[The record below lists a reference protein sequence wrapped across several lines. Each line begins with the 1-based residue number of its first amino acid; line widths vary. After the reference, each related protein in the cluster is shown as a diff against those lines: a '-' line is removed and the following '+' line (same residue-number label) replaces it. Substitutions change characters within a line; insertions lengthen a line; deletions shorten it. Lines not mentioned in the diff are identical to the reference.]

1 MWKHM
6 NLHHI
11 HNIHIIA
18 LMHML
23 IIMAF
28 HIIIQD
34 RTPYPNLVD
43 MIFLLCLP
51 YYNLYE
57 PDTL

>member
-1 MWKHM
+1 MWAHM
-6 NLHHI
+6 NPHHI
-11 HNIHIIA
+11 YIIHLITS
-18 LMHML
+18 MHMY

-34 RTPYPNLVD
+34 RTPYPILVD

>member
-1 MWKHM
+1 
-6 NLHHI
+6 
-11 HNIHIIA
+11 
-18 LMHML
+18 ML

-34 RTPYPNLVD
+34 RTPYPILVD
-43 MIFLLCLP
+43 MICLLCLP